1 MEISRR
7 QSEEATPMKRHG
19 SAIFER
25 IAHAEAQGAEEDVS
39 RGMLDMEE
47 EHPAMTPDAIRFQH
61 FGVRL
66 LRGLDPE
73 EVRAF
78 LYSVAEEWETVQR
91 TNRALETQIRRLK
104 DEVQTLTIKA
114 STSLPD
120 VLRGAEPQTTA
131 VVREAEQNEA
141 AAATRL
147 EVLRSAALQEV
158 EALLHDAQARGRA
171 LTDAAQERAA
181 TIVHEAEALK
191 SQQQQEAEEIVAE
204 ATATA
209 ESIMM
214 AARREEAALRQDLD
228 YLAESRLRLFDDVR
242 ATLDA
247 CHKWLATV
255 DPRRPGPERNV
266 SSESVTNGALS
277 TADETRWTDSSSP
290 A

>member
-1 MEISRR
+1 
-7 QSEEATPMKRHG
+7 MKRHG
-19 SAIFER
+19 SALFER
-25 IAHAEAQGAEEDVS
+25 IAHAEAQGAEKDVS
-39 RGMLDMEE
+39 SGMLDREE
-47 EHPAMTPDAIRFQH
+47 EHPPMTPDAIRFQH

-104 DEVQTLTIKA
+104 DEVQKLTTKA

-120 VLRGAEPQTTA
+120 VLRSVEPQTTA

-141 AAATRL
+141 TTRL

-191 SQQQQEAEEIVAE
+191 SQQQQEAEEMVAE

-228 YLAESRLRLFDDVR
+228 HLAESRLRLFDDVR

-255 DPRRPGPERNV
+255 DPRSRRPGHDRNV
-266 SSESVTNGALS
+266 SSESVTSGAPS

>member
-1 MEISRR
+1 M
-7 QSEEATPMKRHG
+7 PMKRRG
-19 SAIFER
+19 SALFER
-25 IAHAEAQGAEEDVS
+25 LAHAEAQGAEEEDVS
-39 RGMLDMEE
+39 SRMLDMEE
-47 EHPAMTPDAIRFQH
+47 KHPAMTPDAIRFQH

-66 LRGLDPE
+66 LRGLNPE

-78 LYSVAEEWETVQR
+78 LYLVAEEWETVQR

-104 DEVQTLTIKA
+104 DEVGTLTIKA

-120 VLRGAEPQTTA
+120 VVRRAEPQTIT
-131 VVREAEQNEA
+131 VVPEAEQHGLA
-141 AAATRL
+141 DTTRL

-181 TIVHEAEALK
+181 TILHEAETLK
-191 SQQQQEAEEIVAE
+191 SQQQQEAKEIVAE

-209 ESIMM
+209 DSIMM
-214 AARREEAALRQDLD
+214 AARREEAALREDLD
-228 YLAESRLRLFDDVR
+228 HLAKSRLRLFDDVR

-247 CHKWLATV
+247 CHTWLATV
-255 DPRRPGPERNV
+255 DPRSRRPGSERNV

-277 TADETRWTDSSSP
+277 DGG
-290 A
+290 

>member
-1 MEISRR
+1 
-7 QSEEATPMKRHG
+7 MKRYG
-19 SAIFER
+19 SALFER
-25 IAHAEAQGAEEDVS
+25 IEHVEAQGDEGNFS
-39 RGMLDMEE
+39 SGMVGMEE
-47 EHPAMTPDAIRFQH
+47 GHPAITPDAIRFRR

-66 LRGLDPE
+66 LRGLNPE
-73 EVRAF
+73 EVRSF
-78 LYSVAEEWETVQR
+78 LDLVAEEWETVQR

-104 DEVQTLTIKA
+104 NEVQTLAIKA
-114 STSLPD
+114 SSSLPD

-131 VVREAEQNEA
+131 VVPEAEQNEA
-141 AAATRL
+141 AATTRL

-191 SQQQQEAEEIVAE
+191 SQQQQEAEEIVAG

-228 YLAESRLRLFDDVR
+228 HLAESRLRLFDDVR

-247 CHKWLATV
+247 CHEWLATV
-255 DPRRPGPERNV
+255 DPRGRRPERNV
-266 SSESVTNGALS
+266 SSESVTNDAQS